1 MLLTTINLLLPC
13 VVAWRPFLDP
23 MDLHDVWAL
32 MLAPLAFGIAVV
44 YKAVRLKTLDRYWP
58 SVGVMT
64 LQIVGGMVA
73 LAAGFYLLVEV
84 YVKWMAG

>member
-1 MLLTTINLLLPC
+1 MLTTPATLLLTITG
-13 VVAWRPFLDP
+13 AWRPFLDP
-23 MDLHDVWAL
+23 MDLHDAWVL
-32 MLAPLAFGIAVV
+32 LLAPLAFGIAMV

-73 LAAGFYLLVEV
+73 LAAGFFLLVEV